1 MILIALRLNIE
12 GMVNKMKKID
22 KMLKSYGSTSDIYEL
37 WRFASYVLEYKD
49 NFDEI
54 FKVNY
59 RDIDKNITIIN
70 TNCRINNSENVTNTF
85 IKNKSNKYAV
95 FINDYDK
102 INNTIS
108 IKWLNRNCGALFKWK
123 EKSSHDKEEA

>member
-1 MILIALRLNIE
+1 
-12 GMVNKMKKID
+12 MKKID
-22 KMLKSYGSTSDIYEL
+22 RMLKSHGNPSDIYEL

-59 RDIDKNITIIN
+59 RDIDKNITIVN
-70 TNCRINNSENVTNTF
+70 TNSRINNNENVTNAI

-95 FINDYDK
+95 FINDFDK

-108 IKWLNRNCGALFKWK
+108 IRWHNRNCGATFKWK
-123 EKSSHDKEEA
+123 ESSNRNKEEA